1 MKKFIVHEEE
11 KNRILNLHKK
21 LISEQ
26 QLGNTRF
33 NTTSSGL
40 GSTQLP
46 TLPQAFRRANMPD
59 PQTTFRGYEEK
70 EGEVS
75 RSFFEENGID
85 QYSDDASSTESSS
98 SDGSTG
104 SSGTSG
110 GGSGF
115 SWKET
120 TLTIEDLKNGR
131 TVSMGMKG
139 DVVGEIQKLLIS
151 AGYKNISKTGEPDKL
166 FGRLTKGQVEKFQ
179 TENKND
185 KDQQLKKDGIVGPET
200 IKALLKKSDEKMR
213 SSAQA
218 EIPKDTRL
226 ASPEFGKIPTPGQ

>member
-1 MKKFIVHEEE
+1 MKKFLVNEEE

-33 NTTSSGL
+33 NTASTGL

-59 PQTTFRGYEEK
+59 PKTTFRGFEEK

-85 QYSDDASSTESSS
+85 RYSDDASSTDPSSS
-98 SDGSTG
+98 A
-104 SSGTSG
+104 

-139 DVVGEIQKLLIS
+139 PVVGEIQKLLIS
-151 AGYKNISKTGEPDKL
+151 AGYNNISKSGNPDNL

-185 KDQQLKKDGIVGPET
+185 KDQPLKKDGIVGPET

-213 SSAQA
+213 ISAQA

-226 ASPEFGKIPTPGQ
+226 APPEFGKIPTPGQ

>member
-1 MKKFIVHEEE
+1 MKKFILHEEE

-33 NTTSSGL
+33 NTASAGL
-40 GSTQLP
+40 GSKQLP

-59 PQTTFRGYEEK
+59 PETTFRGYEEK

-75 RSFFEENGID
+75 RSFFEENGIN
-85 QYSDDASSTESSS
+85 QYSDDTSSTGSSS
-98 SDGSTG
+98 SGVSTG

-120 TLTIEDLKNGR
+120 TLTIEDLKNGKS
-131 TVSMGMKG
+131 VSIGMKG
-139 DVVGEIQKLLIS
+139 DVVGKIQELLIGK
-151 AGYKNISKTGEPDKL
+151 GYKDVSKSGKSDSM
-166 FGRLTKGQVEKFQ
+166 FGRMTKTQVEKFQ
-179 TENKND
+179 SENKND
-185 KDQQLKKDGIVGPET
+185 KGESLKKDGIVGPET
-200 IKALLKKSDEKMR
+200 IKALLKV
-213 SSAQA
+213 
-218 EIPKDTRL
+218 
-226 ASPEFGKIPTPGQ
+226 PTPYTKGVETAVKQVLPTGVSPTLSPPDKQ

>member
-1 MKKFIVHEEE
+1 MKKFLVNEEE

-33 NTTSSGL
+33 NTASTGL

-46 TLPQAFRRANMPD
+46 TLPQAFRRANMPG

-85 QYSDDASSTESSS
+85 RYSDDASSTDPSSS
-98 SDGSTG
+98 A
-104 SSGTSG
+104 

-139 DVVGEIQKLLIS
+139 PVVGEIQKLLIS
-151 AGYKNISKTGEPDKL
+151 AGYNNISKSGNPDNL
-166 FGRLTKGQVEKFQ
+166 FGRLTKGQVENFQ

-185 KDQQLKKDGIVGPET
+185 KDQPLKKDGIVGPET

-226 ASPEFGKIPTPGQ
+226 APPEFGKIPTPGQ

>member
-1 MKKFIVHEEE
+1 MKKFLVNEEE

-33 NTTSSGL
+33 NTASTGI

-85 QYSDDASSTESSS
+85 RYSDDASSTDPSSS
-98 SDGSTG
+98 A
-104 SSGTSG
+104 

-139 DVVGEIQKLLIS
+139 PVVGEIQKLLIS
-151 AGYKNISKTGEPDKL
+151 AGYKNISKSGEPDNL
-166 FGRLTKGQVEKFQ
+166 FGRRTKGQVENFQ

-185 KDQQLKKDGIVGPET
+185 KDQPLKKDGIVGPET

-226 ASPEFGKIPTPGQ
+226 APPEFGKIPTPDQ